1 MFGDVIVFGVGHS
14 GTSLL
19 SKMLHTL
26 GWKRNDAD
34 EPFAESVQMRELN
47 SQIIATGFTSEIEA
61 AQRAYFRSLER
72 PFALKDPRFVE
83 TLPHWIS
90 TVNEL
95 KEKPTLLMITR
106 DRQAVAQSYVDR
118 GELVDGQPG
127 TRGHTLPELLDLA
140 AMNYERWPFRKTT
153 LCYERL
159 VEAALIVKQ
168 QRKMRPDGGL
178 WL

>member
-26 GWKRNDAD
+26 GWQSNDAD
-34 EPFAESVQMRELN
+34 EPFAESVRMRELN
-47 SQIIATGFTSEIEA
+47 GQILATGLTSDIRA
-61 AQRAYFRSLER
+61 AQRAYFQSLER

-90 TVNEL
+90 AVHEL
-95 KEKPTLLMITR
+95 DEKPTLLMITR
-106 DRQAVAQSYVDR
+106 DREAVIQSYLDR

-127 TRGHTLPELLDLA
+127 TRGRTVSQLLDLA
-140 AMNYERWPFRKTT
+140 AENYERWPFRKTS
-153 LCYERL
+153 LRYERL

-168 QRKMRPDGGL
+168 QRKMRHDGGL